1 MYEAPSSLA
10 ASLPLTF
17 EWSAAALALALAG
30 IIGGGWLWLLA
41 VPLLATLSVCVHG
54 ALQAPIDKRFA
65 GLNLSGVRARALA
78 AVLIYLGPLLR
89 GWERIKWRVKQMRA
103 QAHIGF
109 TETEQRARICW
120 TERSFQLSYW
130 SEAGLEKEVLL
141 GGLTDFLVPQKY
153 LVSADTGWSNWDL
166 KIARGLWSRCLVT
179 VCTENHG
186 SSKRLLRVRCAM
198 RLSQLALFVL
208 RGYAVLTAF
217 ALILGWPIVAAV
229 VGGLG
234 MLNIGLMGWQVVDF
248 GRLMHRIVETVAKQ
262 ARLVPLEAASTRPSR
277 LRDPDKSRNSVATS
291 RRTSET
297 PLVRG

>member
-1 MYEAPSSLA
+1 
-10 ASLPLTF
+10 
-17 EWSAAALALALAG
+17 
-30 IIGGGWLWLLA
+30 
-41 VPLLATLSVCVHG
+41 
-54 ALQAPIDKRFA
+54 
-65 GLNLSGVRARALA
+65 
-78 AVLIYLGPLLR
+78 
-89 GWERIKWRVKQMRA
+89 
-103 QAHIGF
+103 
-109 TETEQRARICW
+109 
-120 TERSFQLSYW
+120 
-130 SEAGLEKEVLL
+130 LEKEVLL

-166 KIARGLWSRCLVT
+166 KIARGLWSRGLVT

-198 RLSQLALFVL
+198 RLSQFALFVL

-248 GRLMHRIVETVAKQ
+248 GRLMHRIVETMAKQ